1 MVAQS
6 KSQLNSS
13 KSACNIVLNAPR
25 GGLCNTPPHLVHMF
39 QNEIRNEST
48 KREHDTL
55 NLLHTISPLHL
66 ILSGGARGVV
76 V

>member
-1 MVAQS
+1 
-6 KSQLNSS
+6 
-13 KSACNIVLNAPR
+13 
-25 GGLCNTPPHLVHMF
+25 MF

-55 NLLHTISPLHL
+55 NLLHTLSPLHL